1 MKRFFQNIHVTVKK
15 KLILAF
21 SLVLI
26 IPSLTVGTLAYFSA
40 KDNTEDQ
47 LMNEAEANVHLMSQ
61 IISNN
66 IKPQIDDMAKLSNDI
81 TEKNLKGKQASQL
94 KETLDQYKYFH
105 DKVDAIYVGTNSGE
119 LIHAPDIELDDDFDP
134 RTRPWYEDAV
144 QDKGDRKS
152 TRLNSSH

>member
-81 TEKNLKGKQASQL
+81 TAKNLKGKQASQL
-94 KETLDQYKYFH
+94 KETLDQ
-105 DKVDAIYVGTNSGE
+105 
-119 LIHAPDIELDDDFDP
+119 
-134 RTRPWYEDAV
+134 
-144 QDKGDRKS
+144 
-152 TRLNSSH
+152 